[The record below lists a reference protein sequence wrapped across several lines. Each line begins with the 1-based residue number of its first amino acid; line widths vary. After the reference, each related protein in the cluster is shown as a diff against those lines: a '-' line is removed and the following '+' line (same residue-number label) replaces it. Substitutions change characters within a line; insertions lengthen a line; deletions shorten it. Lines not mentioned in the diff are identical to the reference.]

1 MRLETGC
8 LSARESTL
16 PEALRPASL
25 GSGSECPGIRRT
37 PRGGSRARSSGEYPD
52 PLARGSRRHIA
63 IRIECPTT
71 RGRRKRFLAAALERR
86 RRVEGSLAGDGE
98 ARGRCVLRDRGGL
111 ESGRFL
117 RGARLLEGSRRERD
131 AKTLG
136 LRRAPRGRIRSTFG
150 RLPDRAAG
158 AARDLPQAEVAA
170 VGEQSIESGGFQGD
184 SPDPRRVRG
193 EPRSS
198 LLIARLAI
206 PLEVRFAD
214 RARMRER
221 PEPPDPTNTR
231 IRLGGSAARARRGT
245 PRGP

>member
-158 AARDLPQAEVAA
+158 AAESPAGRGRGRRRAVDRVRRLPGRFSRSPASARGTQIVAA
-170 VGEQSIESGGFQGD
+170 D
-184 SPDPRRVRG
+184 RPPRDP
-193 EPRSS
+193 
-198 LLIARLAI
+198 A
-206 PLEVRFAD
+206 
-214 RARMRER
+214 
-221 PEPPDPTNTR
+221 
-231 IRLGGSAARARRGT
+231 
-245 PRGP
+245 